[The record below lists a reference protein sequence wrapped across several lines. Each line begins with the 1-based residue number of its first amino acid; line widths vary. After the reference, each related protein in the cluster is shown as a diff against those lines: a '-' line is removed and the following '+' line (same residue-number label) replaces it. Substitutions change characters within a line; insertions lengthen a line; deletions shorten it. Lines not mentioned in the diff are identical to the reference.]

1 MLNDLKTMLGIA
13 LDETSKDDIL
23 KLIISA
29 ATARLKVLLGGVE
42 PPENLDYI
50 IREVCIVRY
59 NKIGSEGMTSH
70 TVEGESHTFTD
81 SDFAGYMD
89 DIQAFLETQKETAK
103 GRVRFL

>member
-1 MLNDLKTMLGIA
+1 MLNDLKLMLGIDLSDTS
-13 LDETSKDDIL
+13 LDDKL

-29 ATARLKVLLGGVE
+29 VTARLTVLLGGVE
-42 PPENLDYI
+42 PPESLDYI
-50 IREVCIVRY
+50 IREVSIIRF

-70 TVEGESHTFTD
+70 SVEGESLTFTD

-89 DIQAFLETQKETAK
+89 DIASYLETQKEIAK

>member
-1 MLNDLKTMLGIA
+1 MLNELKTMLGIVDTSM
-13 LDETSKDDIL
+13 DEML

-29 ATARLKVLLGGVE
+29 VTARLRVLLGGVD
-42 PPENLDYI
+42 PPDSLDYI

-89 DIQAFLETQKETAK
+89 DIQAYLESQKTTAK

>member
-1 MLNDLKTMLGIA
+1 MLNELKTMLGIVDTSM
-13 LDETSKDDIL
+13 DEML

-29 ATARLKVLLGGVE
+29 VTARLKVLLGGIE
-42 PPENLDYI
+42 PPDSLEYI

-89 DIQAFLETQKETAK
+89 DIQAYLESQKTTAK